1 MKNQYFI
8 SLVQGM
14 KRTYKRFP
22 IAMTLGII
30 ATIYGGLLTE
40 KVIEYGAYPSIQFLP
55 IYLVYASVLSLVL
68 TITLERYTLNNWVKN
83 GIQVGV
89 IGVGGIILQQLWPS
103 LPNAF
108 LTWDICNLTAYTISA
123 VTLLTCLP
131 FGHKNS
137 SRAYINFSLRFAG
150 YQVKAN
156 VVFGLLQMLCMGVF
170 FTFMYMFFSDSKAFE
185 HIGLLSLACH
195 FGMFM
200 YFAAQFTAAADI
212 YDNETKRDF
221 DIAKVLG
228 FYIFLPVIAAYLFIV
243 YLYCIKLIIKDITP
257 EYSFIYGS
265 ILYFICLITA
275 YLMYNETHKKKLAAF
290 YVRWIWVLLLP
301 VLAIM
306 TIDYINYSK
315 DGDNLLITLGGW
327 YLAWLYGTT
336 LCLFFTK
343 SEKLKWVAFS
353 WVVLPW
359 VFLYTPAIGY
369 KQAYKTTLEEKVQ
382 KNIEELGLLKE
393 KDAFYWGELCNKLNE
408 EQQSKCLKLHHDS
421 ACYIGEY
428 GKLLAIKEEFN
439 EAILME
445 ATQYL
450 KKHCVNFN
458 ASYLIVFYKHS
469 FGTPMDSTYVDDPG
483 YDRYRYTDIT
493 LIPDSILY
501 RYIP

>member
-68 TITLERYTLNNWVKN
+68 TITLEKYALKNWVKN

-108 LTWDICNLTAYTISA
+108 LPWDICNLIAYTISA
-123 VTLLTCLP
+123 VALLTCLP

-170 FTFMYMFFSDSKAFE
+170 FTFMYMFFSESKVE
-185 HIGLLSLACH
+185 HIGLLLLACH

-221 DIAKVLG
+221 GIAKVLG
-228 FYIFLPVIAAYLFIV
+228 YYIFLPVIGAYLFIV
-243 YLYCIKLIIKDITP
+243 YLYCIKLIVRDITP

-265 ILYFICLITA
+265 ILYFICLLTT
-275 YLMYNETHKKKLAAF
+275 YLMYNETNKKKIAAF
-290 YVRWIWVLLLP
+290 YVKWIWVLLLP
-301 VLAIM
+301 VLVIM
-306 TIDYINYSK
+306 TIEYINYSQE
-315 DGDNLLITLGGW
+315 GDCRLITLGGW
-327 YLAWLYGTT
+327 YLAWLYAAT
-336 LCLFFTK
+336 LCLFVTK
-343 SEKLKWVAFS
+343 GEKLKWIAFS
-353 WVVLPW
+353 GIILPW
-359 VFLYTPAIGY
+359 MFLYTPTIGY
-369 KQAYKTTLEEKVQ
+369 KHAYKQSLEQKVQ

-393 KDAFYWGELCNKLNE
+393 KDAFYWGELCNELNALRLSKYEIE
-408 EQQSKCLKLHHDS
+408 EDS
-421 ACYIGEY
+421 LDYNWEY
-428 GKLLAIKEEFN
+428 GTTHTMKNEFN
-439 EAILME
+439 EAMLMGV
-445 ATQYL
+445 TQYL
-450 KKHCVNFN
+450 KEHCVNFN
-458 ASYLIVFYKHS
+458 DSYLIIHARQSY
-469 FGTPMDSTYVDDPG
+469 GTAADSTYMDKPG
-483 YDRYRYTDIT
+483 WWRYRCADIT
-493 LIPDSILY
+493 LIPDSIVS
-501 RYIP
+501 RYLP